1 MELERIG
8 EGRGGKL
15 MDSSVALDER
25 KGKRERK
32 ETYFYKV
39 YLDGG
44 EGNNWL
50 IGPPFTE

>member
-25 KGKRERK
+25 KEMEGQKGRGRRHIFTKFIWMEGRE
-32 ETYFYKV
+32 T
-39 YLDGG
+39 
-44 EGNNWL
+44 
-50 IGPPFTE
+50 IG